1 MENSNNIPVIWDE
14 RDKLLDSLFPKEVE
28 DVRNKSYSSK
38 HVSKTFDEI
47 SYEINYGENNSC
59 GEYLDQWYS
68 KGINANELL
77 KYIYN
82 KIPFGTSFFYPQMFI
97 TSTLNPMNQSSPL
110 LFMGVTAYNAISSDK
125 QNFRYDDVKRKT
137 LNYGEVYVK
146 LNMRACHVNLSEP
159 GFRFKIDAS
168 KNEILFSASYIYQD
182 AIDSGI
188 RNFNNN
194 TPETNDYDEID
205 KKYYAVILECKDP
218 NSFMG
223 LSYFI
228 EHQSFIKASIIKAF
242 SKAIKKATTKE
253 ELKFLYE
260 NVPDFALR
268 ELQFT
273 EELLWIH
280 LVELTNYDDV
290 GVFSGWR
297 DGSSAVINVLKAFGD
312 SARLYE
318 TFKKNPAFIKRLYQ
332 NLDGKSVFD
341 KQLISNRLIFSNL
354 IIALCI
360 NNGFKGLQRIGKTFK
375 YGKEYKFDGD
385 VNQWITDE
393 KQDEF
398 FLQQLRN
405 IPFLGADIIPIDDQ
419 IPEDNGAMYHPLDL
433 VSIIDTDSK
442 DKTPIIVPALYIKA
456 LSDEVELQEI
466 ETNIRIGLDV
476 LAIVLGLVVVSTTAN
491 PTVLALAC
499 ADIGLAAIDGGIQAY
514 KTDILKFEG
523 GAEFLQTWEKIY
535 VVGGLALAGPALIQT
550 VLTSGAKVMRL
561 AQMAKN
567 TNSVHFIESCL
578 RKVLLKI
585 ENFPT
590 FTKAQFEIIVDFTK
604 EFGISSISNRIAKVF
619 NEGVI
624 LIKGTQQE
632 SFVQEYFLLYKDKI
646 ISYGD
651 LKEIYRDIEEILKLK
666 GSLVIDKLY
675 QFLSLLKKQKTLVN
689 TSAKIGDEAT
699 EQTIKWGT
707 VKMKLHPKFNDIIKF
722 LKERNIDVKEIDDV
736 TQDVGYTERF
746 VYDKNGTTLLRVD
759 KILEWHP
766 EMRFLDLEH
775 EIDHVLQL
783 EKNLKSKSATVVS
796 REVNGKILDL
806 PPRKAVPLGK
816 LNQAQMTFVE
826 VENRI
831 REINRLKSNNAPTKL
846 IDEHISELEIW
857 KKQFI
862 QDLKNTSNTNSLK
875 RWINEKFPNFDQ
887 DLLRLN

>member
-1 MENSNNIPVIWDE
+1 MANSNNIPVIWDK
-14 RDKLLDSLFPKEVE
+14 RNKDKLLNSLFPKEAE
-28 DVRNKSYSSK
+28 SVRNKSYSSK

-77 KYIYN
+77 KYIHN
-82 KIPFGTSFFYPQMFI
+82 KISFGSSFFYPQMFI

-137 LNYGEVYVK
+137 LNYGDVYVK

-168 KNEILFSASYIYQD
+168 KNEILFSASYVYQD

-228 EHQSFIKASIIKAF
+228 EHQSFIKDSIIKAF
-242 SKAIKKATTKE
+242 YKAIKNAATKG

-260 NVPDFALR
+260 NIPDFALR

-273 EELLWIH
+273 EELLWSH

-312 SARLYE
+312 STRLYE
-318 TFKKNPAFIKRLYQ
+318 TFKKNPKFIKRVYQ
-332 NLDGKSVFD
+332 NLDGTSVFE
-341 KQLISNRLIFSNL
+341 KQLISNKLIFSNL
-354 IIALCI
+354 ITALCI
-360 NNGFKGLQRIGKTFK
+360 NNGFKGLQRVGKTFK

-433 VSIIDTDSK
+433 VSIIETDSK

-550 VLTSGAKVMRL
+550 VLTTGAKVLRL

-567 TNSVHFIESCL
+567 VTSAHFVKTC
-578 RKVLLKI
+578 LLKVFLEI
-585 ENFPT
+585 EIAN
-590 FTKAQFEIIVDFTK
+590 FTKNTVKIVVQENEIINATSGAFNKFKFEYLEKKGILLISGDVQKGNTINTEYGLIYKGNVVAKGEKGSFYNQIKNIARNYYREEQLVELLDEMEDNVWRYFDKELASGNIYETKSLESIYTIGSKADFEKGVKYLTEK
-604 EFGISSISNRIAKVF
+604 ERELYEI
-619 NEGVI
+619 
-624 LIKGTQQE
+624 
-632 SFVQEYFLLYKDKI
+632 FVQYDKI
-646 ISYGD
+646 VDVNGNLVDTLNSTSVLQDGKSIITEYAIFVMSQDGKIYLSKNYAFGKFHHSSFLAGKQVAAAGEMVIEKGIIKIFTNGSGHYKPSLEMVKKNT
-651 LKEIYRDIEEILKLK
+651 LKELLNRNYFSSGTNKQSEI
-666 GSLVIDKLY
+666 
-675 QFLSLLKKQKTLVN
+675 
-689 TSAKIGDEAT
+689 
-699 EQTIKWGT
+699 
-707 VKMKLHPKFNDIIKF
+707 KFNHGF
-722 LKERNIDVKEIDDV
+722 
-736 TQDVGYTERF
+736 
-746 VYDKNGTTLLRVD
+746 
-759 KILEWHP
+759 
-766 EMRFLDLEH
+766 
-775 EIDHVLQL
+775 
-783 EKNLKSKSATVVS
+783 
-796 REVNGKILDL
+796 
-806 PPRKAVPLGK
+806 
-816 LNQAQMTFVE
+816 
-826 VENRI
+826 
-831 REINRLKSNNAPTKL
+831 
-846 IDEHISELEIW
+846 
-857 KKQFI
+857 
-862 QDLKNTSNTNSLK
+862 
-875 RWINEKFPNFDQ
+875 
-887 DLLRLN
+887 